1 MQNWATPLIICFKK
15 RDGKCI
21 KDTDNPSDGTGTSL
35 ALAIII
41 IFARSKHF
49 CPFMPSIYYLYILII
64 TIIIIIIIIKIIIVI
79 IIIIIIIA
87 IKINFARSKHFC
99 PFMPLASR
107 QDCWKSLFQDT
118 FCHKRSTSAMFFYRN
133 LQCISIMSWCPKDC
147 S

>member
-21 KDTDNPSDGTGTSL
+21 KDTDIPSDGTGTSL

-79 IIIIIIIA
+79 MIIIIIIA
-87 IKINFARSKHFC
+87 IKIIFARSKHFFQIQTFLSLHAPC
-99 PFMPLASR
+99 KSTISVSR
-107 QDCWKSLFQDT
+107 HFLPQKVNFSNVFIET
-118 FCHKRSTSAMFFYRN
+118 YN
-133 LQCISIMSWCPKDC
+133 VYP
-147 S
+147 